1 MCPDNIMIIKTK
13 KQLGFS
19 LLEIIATLVM
29 IGMIGA
35 LLFQY
40 LGTNLSQGSQ
50 SVADLQT
57 ALQLQESL
65 EKINADYKKLMT
77 TSATPLTTLQ
87 QYVTNGNDPSSTP
100 YYGEYT
106 SQTKFIQFDANRQE
120 NTTPGGSTL
129 LKVTI
134 SKDNRSLTT
143 LFSQ

>member
-1 MCPDNIMIIKTK
+1 MIINAK
-13 KQLGFS
+13 KQFGFS

-50 SVADLQT
+50 SVADLQNV
-57 ALQLQESL
+57 LQLQEAL

-77 TSATPLTTLQ
+77 TSATPLTTLS
-87 QYVTNGNDPSSTP
+87 QYIANGNNPNATP
-100 YYGEYT
+100 YYGDYT
-106 SQTKFIQFDANRQE
+106 SQIKFIQFDGNRQE
-120 NTTPGGSTL
+120 NTTPGGNTL

-134 SKDNRSLTT
+134 TKDNRSLTT